1 MWKGI
6 DIIGRDNNYKMILA
20 AEVKTTARSK
30 KETLGGQ
37 QRTKVKEDIEKLHET
52 DANYKY
58 LFIIDNKNRKA
69 IEAILKSNQ
78 GTDIDLVNIFEC

>member
-1 MWKGI
+1 
-6 DIIGRDNNYKMILA
+6 MIVA
-20 AEVKTTARSK
+20 AEVKTTARSE
-30 KETLGGQ
+30 KETLGSQ
-37 QRTKVKEDIEKLHET
+37 QRSKIRNDIDKLLEI
-52 DANYKY
+52 DAEHKY